1 MDGADFDAT
10 GLLVISGQVTN
21 NGDQR
26 ASLVKVIVTVF
37 DPEQRVIG
45 TDTTLVEA
53 QSLAPGE
60 TSTFRVQ
67 FAELGGMADTYL
79 STAQAS
85 LVP

>member
-1 MDGADFDAT
+1 MK
-10 GLLVISGQVTN
+10 LSICVWQIVTSVTV
-21 NGDQR
+21 GYVF
-26 ASLVKVIVTVF
+26 ALVKVIVTVF
-37 DPEQRVIG
+37 GPEQEVIG

-79 STAQAS
+79 STVQAS